1 MPNSP
6 QSINLIKNKQIPLF
20 DKFMN
25 WALTVGRLIVIL
37 TEIVALSVFVYRFS
51 LDEKLIDLH
60 SAIKQKQSLVSL
72 LKQDEDKYRNLQD
85 RIALTSS
92 LLEKNAKTNK
102 IVLDIVGLTPQGSRI
117 DNLTFNQDKL
127 TINASIN
134 SVSSLT
140 DFINVI
146 KDYPNIK
153 AVNIDTI
160 ENKPIGG
167 LSVTVTTMFK

>member
-1 MPNSP
+1 
-6 QSINLIKNKQIPLF
+6 
-20 DKFMN
+20 MN

>member
-1 MPNSP
+1 MPENSP
-6 QSINLIKNKQIPLF
+6 SINLIKNKQIPLF

-37 TEIVALSVFVYRFS
+37 TEIIALLAFVYRFS

-60 SAIKQKQSLVSL
+60 SAIKQKQVLISL

-85 RIALTSS
+85 RIALAGS
-92 LLEKNAKTNK
+92 LMEKNAKTNK

-117 DNLTFNQDKL
+117 DSLTFNKDKL
-127 TINASIN
+127 IINANIG

-140 DFINVI
+140 DFINVL
-146 KDYPNIK
+146 KDYPGIK
-153 AVNIDTI
+153 AMSIDNI
-160 ENKPIGG
+160 ENKSTGG
-167 LSVTVTTMFK
+167 LLVIVTTMFK